1 MRVKYSENTRSDG
14 VFPHERKLNAFLVS
28 LMKEYR
34 LSAIYL
40 LRVYGQADVWG
51 VLAVMPKEE
60 EGTQVPVGALYRRL
74 REVLGRRMRLY
85 CVRRREEEN
94 HKGGGHEHE

>member
-1 MRVKYSENTRSDG
+1 MKYSENTRSDG
-14 VFPHERKLNAFLVS
+14 VFPNERKLNRFLVS

-40 LRVYGQADVWG
+40 LRVCGQADVWG
-51 VLAVMPKEE
+51 VVAVMSEEE
-60 EGTQVPVGALYRRL
+60 EGQVPVGTLYRCL

-85 CVRRREEEN
+85 CVRNREEN
-94 HKGGGHEHE
+94 HEGGHEHE

>member
-1 MRVKYSENTRSDG
+1 MKYSENTRSDG
-14 VFPHERKLNAFLVS
+14 VFPNEQKLNRFLVS
-28 LMKEYR
+28 LMKDYR

-51 VLAVMPKEE
+51 VVAVMPKEE
-60 EGTQVPVGALYRRL
+60 GQVPVGTLYRRL

-85 CVRRREEEN
+85 CVRNQEEN
-94 HKGGGHEHE
+94 HEGGHEHE

>member
-14 VFPHERKLNAFLVS
+14 VFPNERKLNRFLVS
-28 LMKEYR
+28 LMKDYS

-51 VLAVMPKEE
+51 VVAVIREEE
-60 EGTQVPVGALYRRL
+60 EGTQIPVGTLYRRL

-85 CVRRREEEN
+85 CVRNREEN
-94 HKGGGHEHE
+94 HEGGHEHE

>member
-1 MRVKYSENTRSDG
+1 MKYSENTRSDG
-14 VFPHERKLNAFLVS
+14 VVPNERKLNRFLVS

-51 VLAVMPKEE
+51 VVAVMPKEE
-60 EGTQVPVGALYRRL
+60 EGTQIPVGTLYRRL

-85 CVRRREEEN
+85 CVRNREEN
-94 HKGGGHEHE
+94 HEGGREHE

>member
-1 MRVKYSENTRSDG
+1 VKYSENTRSDG
-14 VFPHERKLNAFLVS
+14 VVPNERKLNRFLVS
-28 LMKEYR
+28 LMKDYR

-51 VLAVMPKEE
+51 VVAVMPEE
-60 EGTQVPVGALYRRL
+60 EEETQIPVGTLYRRL

-85 CVRRREEEN
+85 CVRNREEN
-94 HKGGGHEHE
+94 HEGGHDHE

>member
-14 VFPHERKLNAFLVS
+14 VFPNERKLNRFLVS

-51 VLAVMPKEE
+51 VMAVMPEEE
-60 EGTQVPVGALYRRL
+60 EGQIPVGTLYRRL

-85 CVRRREEEN
+85 CVRNREEN
-94 HKGGGHEHE
+94 HEGGHEHE